1 MTTTKKIWLIIERE
15 YLTRVRKKTFIVM
28 TILGPL
34 LIASFYGIIF
44 WTAASSGEEKNILVI
59 DESQLFIRKF
69 SESEKLH
76 FFYEEELNLEKA
88 KQSLLQEKRYD
99 AILYIPAITPENP
112 NGITIFSEK
121 ALAVITQQFIEKTI
135 EKELENIK
143 LEKIA
148 GISKDVLKSVETR
161 LSINTITLT
170 KEGEKSANMGVATLV
185 GIICGL
191 IIYMFV
197 FLYSVQVMRGVME
210 EKMNRIVEIIISSVR
225 PFELMMGK
233 IIGIAGVGLTQIF
246 IWFVLGTI
254 IISGLT
260 FFFGVDT
267 ATIQQAS
274 ELSREM
280 DTSSTNAPVIH
291 TVDDAL
297 YALSMLNVKL
307 LVISFVFYF
316 LFGYLIYAA
325 LFGAIGAAVD
335 TESDTQQFMLPIT
348 IPLVLAISLS
358 SSIISEPNGQ
368 IAFWLSMIPLT
379 SPVAMMIRLPF
390 LELGWEV
397 FLSMFLLVVSFLGVT
412 WMAAKIYRVGI
423 LMYGKKTTYKELAKW
438 LFY

>member
-1 MTTTKKIWLIIERE
+1 
-15 YLTRVRKKTFIVM
+15 
-28 TILGPL
+28 
-34 LIASFYGIIF
+34 
-44 WTAASSGEEKNILVI
+44 
-59 DESQLFIRKF
+59 
-69 SESEKLH
+69 
-76 FFYEEELNLEKA
+76 
-88 KQSLLQEKRYD
+88 
-99 AILYIPAITPENP
+99 
-112 NGITIFSEK
+112 
-121 ALAVITQQFIEKTI
+121 QQFIEKTI

-143 LEKIA
+143 LEKMA

-368 IAFWLSMIPLT
+368 LAFWLSMIPLT